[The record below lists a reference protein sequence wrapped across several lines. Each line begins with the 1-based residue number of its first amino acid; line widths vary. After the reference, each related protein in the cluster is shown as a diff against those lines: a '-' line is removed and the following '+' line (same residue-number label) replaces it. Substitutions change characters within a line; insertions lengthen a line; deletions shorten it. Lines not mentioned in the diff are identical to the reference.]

1 MSRQAKIWKDAPV
14 AEDFLAAQNF
24 LQLIAPPPRVT
35 RLVAALRR
43 AKTVEHTAK
52 DLLRA
57 SRLPLLPRDEAHVKA
72 DLKRIHKGKALSPV
86 LVIQG
91 SLGHDV
97 PLVVAD
103 GYHRIC
109 AVCYYDEDAPIACR
123 RIPAAG

>member
-1 MSRQAKIWKDAPV
+1 VSRQAKIWKDAPV

-24 LQLIAPPPRVT
+24 LLLIAAPARVT

-91 SLGHDV
+91 NLSHDA

>member
-1 MSRQAKIWKDAPV
+1 MSRHTRIWKAAPA
-14 AEDFLAAQNF
+14 AEDFAAAQNY
-24 LQLIAPPPRVT
+24 LRLIAPPARVT

-43 AKTVEHTAK
+43 AQTVEHAAK

-57 SRLPLLPRDEAHVKA
+57 SRLPLLPRDEVHVRA
-72 DLKRIHKGKALSPV
+72 DLKRIHKGKPLSPV

-91 SLGHDV
+91 DFSHDV

-123 RIPAAG
+123 RIPG

>member
-1 MSRQAKIWKDAPV
+1 VSRQAKLWKDAPV
-14 AEDFLAAQNF
+14 AGDFLAARNF
-24 LQLIAPPPRVT
+24 LLLIAPTARAK
-35 RLVAALRR
+35 RWVAALRR

-86 LVIQG
+86 LLIQG
-91 SLGHDV
+91 DLTHNV
-97 PLVVAD
+97 ALVVAD

-123 RIPAAG
+123 RIPG

>member
-1 MSRQAKIWKDAPV
+1 VSGQGKIWKAAP
-14 AEDFLAAQNF
+14 APADFLAARNY
-24 LQLIAPPPRVT
+24 LLLIAPPARVT

-43 AKTVEHTAK
+43 AGTIEHTAK

-91 SLGHDV
+91 DFSHDV
-97 PLVVAD
+97 SLVVAD

-123 RIPAAG
+123 RIPG